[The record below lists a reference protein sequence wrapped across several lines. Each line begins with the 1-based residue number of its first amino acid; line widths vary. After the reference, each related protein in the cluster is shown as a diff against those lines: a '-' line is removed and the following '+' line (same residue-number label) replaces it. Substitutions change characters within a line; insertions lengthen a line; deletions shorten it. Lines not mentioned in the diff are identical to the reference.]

1 MIKQCPHVE
10 TERQGPV
17 LIVRLANESARNALS
32 REMRFSL
39 RDVTTE
45 IQDDHTIR
53 SVYLTGK
60 GKTFCA
66 GGDLRMLTKAS
77 SPWAVHRR
85 FRHASTL
92 FPPLLS
98 LNRPVVCGVR
108 GHAIGG
114 GLGLALMSDLIIAGK
129 SAKFAAGFFR
139 LGVVPDCL
147 SLFTLP
153 RLVGLARARNF
164 LFTDATWDAATAVE
178 LGIAVKMV
186 ADADVDA
193 EGLALAHSLASGPAE
208 VIGLTKQ
215 ILLKSFES
223 SMSEM
228 MDYEGFGQVLAM
240 SSAEFQE
247 GLAALLKKRPPDYIK
262 AAMANPVSDGMPP
275 TDGNLPED

>member
-1 MIKQCPHVE
+1 MIKQYPHLE

-17 LIVRLANESARNALS
+17 LIVRLANEAARNSLT

-39 RDVTTE
+39 RDVTRE
-45 IQDDHTIR
+45 IEDDRSIR

-60 GKTFCA
+60 GKSFCA
-66 GGDLRMLTKAS
+66 GGDLKMLTMAS

-98 LNRPVVCGVR
+98 LDRPVVCGVR

-114 GLGLALMSDLIIAGK
+114 GLGLALMSDLIVAGE

-153 RLVGLARARNF
+153 RLIGLAKARNF
-164 LFTDATWDAATAVE
+164 LFNDETWDASTALE
-178 LGIAVKMV
+178 LGV
-186 ADADVDA
+186 ATKIVPDEDVDA
-193 EGLALAHSLASGPAE
+193 QGVDLAHKLASGPAE
-208 VIGLTKQ
+208 VIGLSKQ
-215 ILLKSFES
+215 ILLRSFES
-223 SMSEM
+223 SIEELMA
-228 MDYEGFGQVLAM
+228 YEGFGQVLAM
-240 SSAEFQE
+240 SSAEFKE
-247 GLAALLKKRPPDYIK
+247 GLAALIEKRAPDYIG
-262 AAMANPVSDGMPP
+262 AAKANPESDGMPP
-275 TDGNLPED
+275 SDVRLQQQ